1 MNGIYRPIV
10 IVMDE
15 PSLLRSGRWR
25 NLITGECRSVA
36 PRIGDLDWVE
46 VTSAGFCPD

>member
-1 MNGIYRPIV
+1 MEGFV
-10 IVMDE
+10 DLVVEDV
-15 PSLLRSGRWR
+15 SRSGSGLWR

-46 VTSAGFCPD
+46 VTSGSLCLD

>member
-1 MNGIYRPIV
+1 MNGLYRPIDFAMEDV
-10 IVMDE
+10 SR
-15 PSLLRSGRWR
+15 PGSGRWR